1 MVNLYQLQIFVAASE
16 RGSFSAAAEEFNLT
30 QPGVSQHIRVLEDTY
45 KVKLFNRNG
54 PRIELTEAGRRLL
67 EAARPLIEQAAL
79 LEESFSAG
87 LGEIRGRISLTYTKN
102 TTAGLYLLPDLL
114 SQFHRRHEAVRFS
127 LVQAAEEIALERL
140 QDRETHLAL
149 LNRPPRQKSI
159 ESLLL
164 HADELVLVLPPGHP
178 WHNTQVDLADLKKQ
192 PFLMRASGSETRRRT
207 EIVLRAAGL
216 NLNDLEVVAEIDSV
230 EGIIL
235 AAQAGLGIGLASQVV
250 TRRFAGTGQV
260 GYAHIK
266 LAESKNEPVL
276 DLKRE
281 IFVVRLAAA
290 PGIERAPSLERLWEF
305 FRYYLHTVED
315 SGLNVIR

>member
-1 MVNLYQLQIFVAASE
+1 MVNLYQLQIFVAAGE

-67 EAARPLIEQAAL
+67 EAARPLIQQASL

-87 LGEIRGRISLTYTKN
+87 LGEVRGRINLTYTKN
-102 TTAGLYLLPDLL
+102 TTAGLYLLPGLL
-114 SQFHRRHEAVRFS
+114 NRFHERHEAVRFS
-127 LVQAAEEIALERL
+127 LVQAGEEAAVEKL

-149 LNRPPRQKSI
+149 LSRPPRQKSI

-164 HADELVLVLPPGHP
+164 HADELVLVLPANHP
-178 WHNTQVDLADLKKQ
+178 WHNTEVSLPELKKQ

-235 AAQAGLGIGLASQVV
+235 AAEAGLGIGFASRTITQ
-250 TRRFAGTGQV
+250 RFAEAGQV
-260 GYAHIK
+260 GYAQVK
-266 LAESKNEPVL
+266 LPETKNETGH

-281 IFVVRLAAA
+281 IYVVRLAAG
-290 PGIERAPSLERLWEF
+290 PGIERSPSLERLWEF
-305 FRYYLHTVED
+305 LRYYLQNPTLTLE
-315 SGLNVIR
+315 R

>member
-30 QPGVSQHIRVLEDTY
+30 QPGVSQHIRVLEETY
-45 KVKLFNRNG
+45 KVKLFTRNG

-79 LEESFSAG
+79 LEETFSAG
-87 LGEIRGRISLTYTKN
+87 LGEVRGRISLIYTRN
-102 TTAGLYLLPDLL
+102 TTAGLYLLPALL
-114 SQFHRRHEAVRFS
+114 TQFHRRHEAVRFS
-127 LVQAAEEIALERL
+127 VAQAGEETALEKL
-140 QDRETHLAL
+140 QDRATHLAL
-149 LNRPPRQKSI
+149 MSQPPRQKSV

-164 HADELVLVLPPGHP
+164 HTDELVLVLPAGHP
-178 WHNTQVDLADLKKQ
+178 WQNTQVDLINLKGQ
-192 PFLMRASGSETRRRT
+192 PFLMRASGSETRRRP
-207 EIVLRAAGL
+207 EIVLRSVGL

-235 AAQAGLGIGLASQVV
+235 AAQAGLGIGLASLVV
-250 TRRFAGTGQV
+250 VQRFADAGQIS
-260 GYAHIK
+260 YARIK
-266 LAESKNEPVL
+266 LDGADTGPGF

-281 IFVVRLAAA
+281 IFLVRLAAA

-305 FRYYLHTVED
+305 LRYYLQHTNTSFE
-315 SGLNVIR
+315 

>member
-16 RGSFSAAAEEFNLT
+16 LGSFSAAAEEFKLT

-87 LGEIRGRISLTYTKN
+87 LGEVRGRISLIYTKN
-102 TTAGLYLLPDLL
+102 TTTGLYLLPPLL
-114 SQFHRRHEAVRFS
+114 TAFHRRHSAVRFS
-127 LVQAAEEIALERL
+127 LVQTGEEAALEKL

-149 LNRPPRQKSI
+149 LSRPPRQKSI

-164 HADELVLVLPPGHP
+164 HSDELVLVLPPGHP
-178 WHNTQVDLADLKKQ
+178 WQATEVDLSSLKGQ

-207 EIVLRAAGL
+207 EIVLRSASL

-250 TRRFAGTGQV
+250 VERFAEAGQV
-260 GYAHIK
+260 AYARIK
-266 LAESKNEPVL
+266 LSGEEADPGF

-281 IFVVRLAAA
+281 IFLARLAVT
-290 PGIERAPSLERLWEF
+290 PGIERAPSLERLWDYL
-305 FRYYLHTVED
+305 RYQLQHTNPIEAV
-315 SGLNVIR
+315 